1 MEAKKGDIIFYTGEE
16 GNVNIEVLFGDENVW
31 LPLSQLVELFQRDK
45 SNISRHIK
53 KIFEEGE
60 LEREEVTQTIP
71 TVADDGKTYNI
82 DYYSLDIIMAVG
94 YRVRSSQGIQFRK
107 WATKVLK
114 EFVVKGFVLDDD
126 RLKNGTHFGKDYFEE
141 LLERVREIRAS
152 ERRFYQKITDIYKE
166 CSIDYSKDAEITKK
180 FYAEVQNKLHWAIT
194 GKTAAEIIASR
205 ADSTKPNMGLATWEN
220 APEGKILKCD
230 IKVAKN
236 YLQETEISELNRV
249 VNMFLDYAENQAK
262 KQIPMKMVDW
272 VKKLDGFLEFN
283 EYNVLQGL
291 GKVSKDTADKKAI
304 NEYKVFRITQDKNY
318 KSDFDRLIEGSK
330 HLKKR

>member
-82 DYYSLDIIMAVG
+82 DYYSLDLIMAVG

-126 RLKNGTHFGKDYFEE
+126 RLKNGTHFGKDYFDE

-205 ADSTKPNMGLATWEN
+205 ADSTKPNMGLATWRN
-220 APEGKILKCD
+220 APEGKILKSD
-230 IKVAKN
+230 IKIAKN

-262 KQIPMKMVDW
+262 NQIPMKMVDW

-291 GKVSKDTADKKAI
+291 GKISKDTADKKAI
-304 NEYKVFRITQDKNY
+304 NEYKVFRINQDKNY

-330 HLKKR
+330 HLKKS

>member
-1 MEAKKGDIIFYTGEE
+1 MEAKKGDIIFYTGKE

-82 DYYSLDIIMAVG
+82 DYYSLDLIMAVG

-126 RLKNGTHFGKDYFEE
+126 RLKNGTHFGKDYFDE

-205 ADSTKPNMGLATWEN
+205 ADSTKTNMGLATWRN
-220 APEGKILKCD
+220 APEGKILKSD
-230 IKVAKN
+230 IKIAKN

-291 GKVSKDTADKKAI
+291 GKISKDTADKKAI
-304 NEYKVFRITQDKNY
+304 NEYKVFRINQDKNY

-330 HLKKR
+330 HLKKS

>member
-205 ADSTKPNMGLATWEN
+205 ADSTKPNMGLATWKN

>member
-1 MEAKKGDIIFYTGEE
+1 MEGKKGDIIFYTGEE

-82 DYYSLDIIMAVG
+82 DYYSLDLIMAVG
-94 YRVRSSQGIQFRK
+94 YRVRSSQGTQFRK

-126 RLKNGTHFGKDYFEE
+126 RLKNGVHFGKDYFDE

-205 ADSTKPNMGLATWEN
+205 ADSTKPNMGLATWKN

>member
-82 DYYSLDIIMAVG
+82 DYYSLDLIMAVG

-126 RLKNGTHFGKDYFEE
+126 RLKNGTHFGKDYFDE

-152 ERRFYQKITDIYKE
+152 ERRFYQKITDIYIE

-205 ADSTKPNMGLATWEN
+205 ADSTKPNMGLATWRN
-220 APEGKILKCD
+220 APEGKILKSD

-291 GKVSKDTADKKAI
+291 GKISKDTADKKAI
-304 NEYKVFRITQDKNY
+304 NEYKVFRINQDKNY

-330 HLKKR
+330 HLKKS